1 MIQWVASVCPLR
13 LRGGRWRSSLLVAV
27 LLALGLTCS
36 RRVGAQEAPDEAFRI
51 LERCTAAHWGQ
62 GCYVW
67 VLHYPEALIEPWVE
81 AEAARRGMTEVQKEA
96 YRSAFVADLRLDS
109 SEAFLVSVYSF
120 GAAPVSLT
128 PVPDNVALLTSS
140 GERLRPVC
148 YDSALDAPASGVVQ
162 GLVFFPKQADD
173 DLALAIRGLGG
184 GAERVFAFS
193 PLEVSEPEAPEAPAA
208 PEVVVVDLPP
218 RGKKSVRKVTPRPP
232 SGEQPKVIKPKEPI
246 PPSPPAAPRPIPPLL
261 SEDSRGMADFV
272 RSVRE
277 RGAASGDA
285 PSSGRSGGGTPR
297 QLNEENSYVSREQVL
312 RQFLSLWAANRAGEM
327 YDMLSD
333 ASRRVIS
340 RENFAK
346 EVARAAEFRAGLK
359 EEYRTEWIGEER
371 AKVITDRRVLMFRSL
386 VTRTLG
392 IVREGMAWKVVW

>member
-1 MIQWVASVCPLR
+1 MC
-13 LRGGRWRSSLLVAV
+13 
-27 LLALGLTCS
+27 LLALTAFLALSLTGS
-36 RRVGAQEAPDEAFRI
+36 RQVGAQQAPDEAFRI
-51 LERCTAAHWGQ
+51 LERSTAAHWGQ
-62 GCYVW
+62 DCYVW
-67 VLHYPEALIEPWVE
+67 VLHYPEALVEPWVE
-81 AEAARRGMTEVQKEA
+81 AEAARRDMSEAQKEA

-140 GERLRPVC
+140 GERLRPVR
-148 YDSALDAPASGVVQ
+148 YDSALDAPAAGVVQ

-173 DLALAIRGLGG
+173 DLVLAIRGIGG

-193 PLEVSEPEAPEAPAA
+193 SLEGDGPEALEAPAV

-218 RGKKSVRKVTPRPP
+218 REKKSVRRVTPRPEP
-232 SGEQPKVIKPKEPI
+232 SGEPKVIKPKEPL

-261 SEDSRGMADFV
+261 SEDSRGMEDFV

-277 RGAASGDA
+277 RGVASGDA
-285 PSSGRSGGGTPR
+285 LSPSRSGGGTPR
-297 QLNEENSYVSREQVL
+297 QLNAENSYVSREQVL

-333 ASRRVIS
+333 ASRRIIS

-346 EVARAAEFRAGLK
+346 EVARASEFRAGLK
-359 EEYRTEWIGEER
+359 EEYRIEWIGEER

>member
-1 MIQWVASVCPLR
+1 MIQWVSSVCPRR

-36 RRVGAQEAPDEAFRI
+36 RRAGAQEAPDEAFRI

-62 GCYVW
+62 DCYVW

-81 AEAARRGMTEVQKEA
+81 TEAARRGMTEVQKEA

-140 GERLRPVC
+140 GERLRPVR
-148 YDSALDAPASGVVQ
+148 YDSALDAPASG
-162 GLVFFPKQADD
+162 
-173 DLALAIRGLGG
+173 LALVIRGIGG
-184 GAERVFAFS
+184 GGERVFAFS
-193 PLEVSEPEAPEAPAA
+193 PLEVREPEVPEAPAA
-208 PEVVVVDLPP
+208 PEVVVVDLPS

-346 EVARAAEFRAGLK
+346 EVARASEFRAGLK
-359 EEYRTEWIGEER
+359 EEYRIEWIGEER